1 MGIAEFNEANR
12 TVILHASIFLYGGAA
27 AQALADALAQD
38 IATHWNEP
46 EATVFVNGAT
56 CRMLFNIKGE
66 YAPALQPKDVYENDN
81 ASCNFFR
88 VEEFVHGNISFV
100 DGIDSNTGYFL
111 LENLLNN
118 STTAAHEFGHTLGL
132 DHPEM
137 LDIRGEAAPGIMY
150 PRGTI
155 VDPQFQYDPA
165 AAPGE
170 KGGTLNPFHRK
181 VLQSD
186 IDGLRLDRLRFNEHG
201 YAMVGDFSSVWHDAH
216 QR

>member
-27 AQALADALAQD
+27 TQALADALAQD

-46 EATVFVNGAT
+46 EATVFVNGVT

-66 YAPALQPKDVYENDN
+66 YAPVLQPKDVYENDN
-81 ASCNFFR
+81 ASYNFFR

-137 LDIRGEAAPGIMY
+137 LDIRGEATPGIMY

-170 KGGTLNPFHRK
+170 KGGTLNPFYRK

-186 IDGLRLDRLRFNEHG
+186 IDGLRLDRLRFNEYG
-201 YAMVGDFSSVWHDAH
+201 YVMVGDFSSVWHDAH

>member
-27 AQALADALAQD
+27 TQALADALAQD

-81 ASCNFFR
+81 ASYNFFR

-165 AAPGE
+165 AVPGE

-186 IDGLRLDRLRFNEHG
+186 IDGLRLDRLRFNEYG